1 MFLSINYCFDP
12 TKRKKVAGAYRYF
25 AGGVFV
31 GGIVEEDR
39 VKDKKVTARLLFGGL
54 YFRTMD
60 ECADFPDKRCRSD
73 ERLYTTAQNKAK
85 TICTAKR

>member
-1 MFLSINYCFDP
+1 L
-12 TKRKKVAGAYRYF
+12 TRRKEKGCRGIQYF

-39 VKDKKVTARLLFGGL
+39 VKDKKVTARLLFGRL